1 MWLAGD
7 DHWRKWYTAMRDKMI
22 NDQQG
27 DGSWNDPSIG
37 PEFGT
42 GAGLIIMNLPNN
54 YLPIFSK

>member
-1 MWLAGD
+1 
-7 DHWRKWYTAMRDKMI
+7 MRDKLVR
-22 NDQQG
+22 DQQS

-42 GAGLIIMNLPNN
+42 GAGLIIMNIPNN